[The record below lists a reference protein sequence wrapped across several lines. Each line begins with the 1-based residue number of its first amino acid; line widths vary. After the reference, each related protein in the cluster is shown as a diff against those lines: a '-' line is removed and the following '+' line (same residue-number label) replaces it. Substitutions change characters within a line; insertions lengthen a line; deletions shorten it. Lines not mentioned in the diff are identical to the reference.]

1 MAKQAALGFWR
12 GFSSVF
18 GGAATLLRTPRAW
31 PFACVP
37 PALFLVLVAIIVSSA
52 WTYLRPQI
60 VGAVEGAAWLRWL
73 YFDALK
79 NIAPEIASALGMLI
93 TAVIGWRLA
102 MPLAS
107 TLGAPALE
115 RLVGF
120 AEAELQAPPREPL
133 GFFAELWCGAR
144 SMLLGLGLTLPLEV
158 VLWVLELVVPPL
170 APITTP
176 LKFLLG
182 ALGVAWGLFDYPLT
196 LRGMRAR
203 DRFAFMTKHLS
214 VVLGFGVAFAA
225 LNLLPCCGLLMLP
238 VGAIAATRLYWQL
251 ERAAAAAVSA

>member
-1 MAKQAALGFWR
+1 
-12 GFSSVF
+12 VI
-18 GGAATLLRTPRAW
+18 
-31 PFACVP
+31 
-37 PALFLVLVAIIVSSA
+37 VAVVVSSA
-52 WTYLRPQI
+52 WTYLRPEI
-60 VGAVEGAAWLRWL
+60 TAAVEGAAWLRYL
-73 YFDALK
+73 YFDWLK
-79 NIAPEIASALGMLI
+79 DHAPQLASALGMLA

-120 AEAELQAPPREPL
+120 AEVELGAPPREPL

-144 SMLLGLGLTLPLEV
+144 SMLLGLALTLPLEIG
-158 VLWVLELVVPPL
+158 LWILELVVPPL

-176 LKFLLG
+176 LKFTLG

-203 DRFAFMTKHLS
+203 DRFGFMMKHLS

-225 LNLLPCCGLLMLP
+225 LNLLPCCGVLMLP

-251 ERAAAAAVSA
+251 QRAQ

>member
-1 MAKQAALGFWR
+1 MATRAALGFWR
-12 GFSSVF
+12 GFTSPF
-18 GGAATLLRTPRAW
+18 GAAAMLLRTPRAW

-37 PALFLVLVAIIVSSA
+37 PALFLVLVTVIVSSA
-52 WTYLRPQI
+52 WTYLRPEI
-60 VGAVEGAAWLRWL
+60 LEAMEGAAWLRWL
-73 YFDALK
+73 YFDLLK
-79 NIAPEIASALGMLI
+79 ELAPELASWLAMLV

-120 AEAELQAPPREPL
+120 ADEELKAPPREPI

-144 SMLLGLGLTLPLEV
+144 SMLLGLALTLPIEI
-158 VLWVLELVVPPL
+158 VLWVLELVVPPI

-176 LKFLLG
+176 LKFMLG

-203 DRFAFMTKHLS
+203 DRFGFMMRHLP
-214 VVLGFGVAFAA
+214 VVLGFGIAFAA
-225 LNLLPCCGLLMLP
+225 LNLLPCCGVLMLP
-238 VGAIAATRLYWQL
+238 VGAIASTRLYWQL
-251 ERAAAAAVSA
+251 ARASAQ